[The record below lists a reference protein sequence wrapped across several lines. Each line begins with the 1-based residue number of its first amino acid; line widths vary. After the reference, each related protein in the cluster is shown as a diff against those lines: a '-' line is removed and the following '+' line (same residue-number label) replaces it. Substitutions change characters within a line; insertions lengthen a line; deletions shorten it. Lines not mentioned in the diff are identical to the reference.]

1 MAILF
6 YCGKSRQSCL
16 LTLLARGIYKPCG
29 QKGMWSKKSME
40 LCASVIYNEWSK
52 IKKLTFF
59 GNGKVIGFWKY
70 HSCRIWTIFGNF
82 RTFGVNIAIVVK
94 QKLLKIAVKFFRFF
108 IIASFTPN
116 ALKLPKIAQNQHDW
130 YFQNPL
136 TLPFPKS
143 VNFLLFG
150 YSLYSTPVHHAIDFF
165 DHIPFWPRGLW
176 MTPWAKEATVLSSN
190 AGKRTSNQQPI
201 VVTYGQWMRVHW
213 DASTTFILYDFYS
226 FLQSNANDRLYI

>member
-1 MAILF
+1 
-6 YCGKSRQSCL
+6 
-16 LTLLARGIYKPCG
+16 
-29 QKGMWSKKSME
+29 MWSKKSME
-40 LCASVIYNEWSK
+40 LCAGVLYNKWSK
-52 IKKLTFF
+52 IKKSTFF

-116 ALKLPKIAQNQHDW
+116 ALKLPKIAQNQHEW

-143 VNFLLFG
+143 VNFLIFG
-150 YSLYSTPVHHAIDFF
+150 HSLYSTPAHHAIDFF
-165 DHIPFWPRGLW
+165 DHIPFWNDFRIYIYFSKK
-176 MTPWAKEATVLSSN
+176 AK
-190 AGKRTSNQQPI
+190 I
-201 VVTYGQWMRVHW
+201 
-213 DASTTFILYDFYS
+213 
-226 FLQSNANDRLYI
+226 